1 VYYGYVFDWNQDD
14 IASAQLISLMV
25 LWGGVQSILG
35 KSCRAL
41 FDTTKE
47 MAFIPLNEPIKSVS
61 KAFEVMVMRFAE
73 AGGALVQLIMLSF
86 IDGSSI
92 ISLAPN
98 ILFIFLIFMAVWILS
113 TIALSSEFN
122 NKVY

>member
-1 VYYGYVFDWNQDD
+1 
-14 IASAQLISLMV
+14 
-25 LWGGVQSILG
+25 
-35 KSCRAL
+35 
-41 FDTTKE
+41 
-47 MAFIPLNEPIKSVS
+47 VS